1 MHNSRISHARRFFL
15 LLGAA
20 LGLLFLTGCDE
31 VKINDLTPSSLAEN
45 PSQIYTVSVRVTPKT
60 SAIVP
65 GSLVTRLIIDGKNF
79 EMEPSSLGQDI
90 YEYDFPLPPGR
101 SQIAYYF
108 LVTYQIENNGVL
120 ASREAYTGVRSLG
133 VVGRYV
139 LSLEVNRAPVGAK
152 VSVLG
157 RGFTPND
164 IVYFDDNAARTVY
177 ESPNSLGFF
186 VPPVAPNK
194 TYRVSLGGAAGSPVG
209 TFRVDGG
216 SVSVSPASLT
226 LRPRETQ
233 SLTFTIP
240 TVAPAGGLLLDVT
253 TDVPESVVMPEV
265 LVPAGQTT
273 VTVNVQGGRP
283 GTGSLFLKGYG
294 SGEVTVPVTVK

>member
-15 LLGAA
+15 LLGTAFA
-20 LGLLFLTGCDE
+20 LLFFTGCEE

-45 PSQIYTVSVRVTPKT
+45 PSQIYTVSARVSPKT
-60 SAIVP
+60 SAVVP
-65 GSLVTRLIIDGKNF
+65 GSLVARLIIDGKNF
-79 EMEPSSLGQDI
+79 EMQPSSLGQDI

-108 LVTYQIENNGVL
+108 LVTYQIENNGVV
-120 ASREAYTGVRSLG
+120 ASREAYTGVRTLG

-152 VSVLG
+152 VSILG

-164 IVYFDDNAARTVY
+164 VVFLDDSPARTVF

-194 TYRVSLGGAAGSPVG
+194 TYRVSLGGATGSPVG

-216 SVSVSPASLT
+216 SVSVSPGSLT
-226 LRPRETQ
+226 LRPRETR

-240 TVAPAGGLLLDVT
+240 NVAPAGGLLLDVT
-253 TDVPESVVMPEV
+253 TDVPESVIMPEV
-265 LVPAGQTT
+265 IIPAGQTT
-273 VTVNVQGGRP
+273 VTINVQGGRP
-283 GTGSLFLKGYG
+283 GSGSLFLKGYG
-294 SGEVTVPVTVK
+294 EGEVTVPVTVK

>member
-1 MHNSRISHARRFFL
+1 
-15 LLGAA
+15 
-20 LGLLFLTGCDE
+20 
-31 VKINDLTPSSLAEN
+31 
-45 PSQIYTVSVRVTPKT
+45 VRVTPKT

-65 GSLVTRLIIDGKNF
+65 GTLVTRLIIDGKNF

-108 LVTYQIENNGVL
+108 LVTYQIENNGVV
-120 ASREAYTGVRSLG
+120 AAREAYTGVRSLG

-157 RGFTPND
+157 RGFTTND
-164 IVYFDDNAARTVY
+164 IVYFDDTPARTVY

-240 TVAPAGGLLLDVT
+240 NVAPAGGLLLDVT
-253 TDVPESVVMPEV
+253 TDVPESVIMSEV

-273 VTVNVQGGRP
+273 VTVNIQGGRP

>member
-20 LGLLFLTGCDE
+20 FGLLFLTGCDE
-31 VKINDLTPSSLAEN
+31 VKINDLTPSSLASN
-45 PSQIYTVSVRVTPKT
+45 PSQIYTISVRVTPKT
-60 SAIVP
+60 SAIVR
-65 GSLVTRLIIDGKNF
+65 GSMVTRLIIDGKNF
-79 EMEPSSLGQDI
+79 EMQPSSLGQDI
-90 YEYDFPLPPGR
+90 YEYDFPLPQGR

-108 LVTYQIENNGVL
+108 LVTYQVENNGVL
-120 ASREAYTGVRSLG
+120 AEREAYTGVRSLG
-133 VVGRYV
+133 VVARYV

-164 IVYFDDNAARTVY
+164 VIYFDDTTARTVY

-194 TYRVSLGGAAGSPVG
+194 TYRVSLGGASGSPVG

-216 SVSVSPASLT
+216 SVSVSPASLS

-283 GTGSLFLKGYG
+283 GSGSLFLKGYG